1 MLFKN
6 AINETLMVIIAIK
19 KDISQRNANP
29 LSNNGNQYLKERRY
43 KKALIK

>member
-1 MLFKN
+1 MAKR
-6 AINETLMVIIAIK
+6 
-19 KDISQRNANP
+19 DISQRNANP